1 MCCTPTSITC
11 ITALR
16 SVKQERQLNSAT
28 WRDSCTLDDTGFGE
42 LESVSLRRLLVSALI
57 LAPSCGCC
65 LPPLFSLDQ
74 DETEWD
80 SALFL
85 LHPPHH
91 THMLD
96 VGLPLAS
103 FYLTLK
109 LFPGVEKMCHCD
121 STCGRLGSFLCP
133 SVGWSLSGSDVFC
146 NESP

>member
-1 MCCTPTSITC
+1 MCCTPTSTTC

-16 SVKQERQLNSAT
+16 SVKEERQLNSAT
-28 WRDSCTLDDTGFGE
+28 WRDSCTLNDTGFGE
-42 LESVSLRRLLVSALI
+42 PESVSSRRLLVSALI

-85 LHPPHH
+85 LHSPHH

-96 VGLPLAS
+96 VGLPLAL

-109 LFPGVEKMCHCD
+109 
-121 STCGRLGSFLCP
+121 SFL
-133 SVGWSLSGSDVFC
+133 GWRKCVTVILLVENLRVFC
-146 NESP
+146 VLSRMVAFWIRCLL